1 METEIASLIIV
12 PFQGIRKFENG
23 IETAIRAGKIT
34 ITADPVI
41 AHHYASPGGGSN
53 MTEPP

>member
-41 AHHYASPGGGSN
+41 AHHYASAGGSSN
-53 MTEPP
+53 MAEPP